1 MFFIFICNFTSLLLH
16 HLFGP
21 LRLSFWYC
29 IPSCSTFFS
38 VSSSIDLL
46 VINYFCLSENPFL
59 PFVFLK
65 GSFAE
70 DMTFYDRFF
79 LIEFWW
85 YYPTIFCLKFL
96 VVSQLQSGCHSFVG
110 DLHIFFGCFEDFS
123 LSLWLCAVLLQCTW
137 CTFLFIYSAGY
148 MFFLVSFGYFL
159 SSGKFIAI
167 IFSNLFLPY
176 LFHPLRTLMAY
187 VRLRLICVLDSI
199 IISFLLLAQ
208 FSNSV
213 FYLFST
219 CLFSILCLMSWLFFM
234 LSSTHGGLF
243 PHVFGDLCLWHHHHY
258 YYFILLFRKPGCLN
272 WGMFL

>member
-59 PFVFLK
+59 PLVFLK

-70 DMTFYDRFF
+70 DMTFYDRFC
-79 LIEFWW
+79 LIELWW

-110 DLHIFFGCFEDFS
+110 DLHIFFDCFEDFS

-148 MFFLVSFGYFL
+148 MFFSCVIWVFSQLWKIYSHYFFKSLFAIFIPSFED
-159 SSGKFIAI
+159 
-167 IFSNLFLPY
+167 SNG
-176 LFHPLRTLMAY
+176 
-187 VRLRLICVLDSI
+187 ICK
-199 IISFLLLAQ
+199 A
-208 FSNSV
+208 
-213 FYLFST
+213 
-219 CLFSILCLMSWLFFM
+219 
-234 LSSTHGGLF
+234 
-243 PHVFGDLCLWHHHHY
+243 
-258 YYFILLFRKPGCLN
+258 
-272 WGMFL
+272 